1 MNVVFRPEVLAEA
14 LWQVSTPPPWVNL
27 GPMDKTSFI
36 ERLNEDLGTEYQSIV
51 QYIQHTATI
60 KGPEY
65 HSIAEEMDNHLAQEL
80 QHAKILAQ
88 QIDFLG
94 GTPTVKVPEV
104 PDAADG
110 AAALKADVE
119 LEQRQLDRYRKRVT
133 EANDLG
139 LPDVAEALRP
149 LLQQTQDH
157 VRELQDALEA

>member
-1 MNVVFRPEVLAEA
+1 
-14 LWQVSTPPPWVNL
+14 VNL
-27 GPMDKTSFI
+27 SAVDKASFI

-51 QYIQHTATI
+51 QYVQHAATI

-65 HSIAEEMDNHLAQEL
+65 HSIAEEIDTHLSQEL
-80 QHAKILAQ
+80 EHAKILAQ

-94 GTPTVKVPEV
+94 GKPTVKVPEV
-104 PDAADG
+104 PDASDG
-110 AAALKADVE
+110 VAALKADVE
-119 LEQRQLDRYRKRVT
+119 LEQRQLDRYRQRVA

-157 VRELQDALEA
+157 VRELQDALES

>member
-1 MNVVFRPEVLAEA
+1 
-14 LWQVSTPPPWVNL
+14 
-27 GPMDKTSFI
+27 MDTTDFI
-36 ERLNEDLGTEYQSIV
+36 ESLNEDLGTEYQSIV
-51 QYIQHTATI
+51 QYIQHIATI

-65 HSIAEEMDNHLAQEL
+65 HAITDELESHLTQEL
-80 QHAKILAQ
+80 EHAKILAQ

-94 GTPTVKVPEV
+94 GTPTVKVPDI
-104 PDAADG
+104 PDAPDG

-119 LEQRQLDRYRKRVT
+119 LEQRQLDRYRKRVA

-157 VRELQDALEA
+157 VRELQDALER

>member
-1 MNVVFRPEVLAEA
+1 MAD
-14 LWQVSTPPPWVNL
+14 
-27 GPMDKTSFI
+27 GPADGFSQQACVKPGHMDKETFI

-51 QYIQHTATI
+51 QYIQHIATV

-65 HSIAEEMDNHLAQEL
+65 HSITEELDNHLAQEL

-94 GTPTVKVPEV
+94 GTPTVKVPDI
-104 PDAADG
+104 PDAPDG
-110 AAALKADVE
+110 ASALKADME
-119 LEQRQLDRYRKRVT
+119 LEEHQLDRYRQRVAD
-133 EANDLG
+133 ANELG

-157 VRELQDALEA
+157 VRELQDALNL

>member
-1 MNVVFRPEVLAEA
+1 
-14 LWQVSTPPPWVNL
+14 
-27 GPMDKTSFI
+27 MDKETFI

-51 QYIQHTATI
+51 QYIQHIATV

-65 HSIAEEMDNHLAQEL
+65 HSITEELDNHLAQEL

-94 GTPTVKVPEV
+94 GTPTVKVPDI
-104 PDAADG
+104 PDAPDG
-110 AAALKADVE
+110 ASALKADME
-119 LEQRQLDRYRKRVT
+119 LEEHQLDRYRQRVAD
-133 EANDLG
+133 ANELG

-157 VRELQDALEA
+157 VRELQDALNL

>member
-1 MNVVFRPEVLAEA
+1 
-14 LWQVSTPPPWVNL
+14 
-27 GPMDKTSFI
+27 MDRTKFI

-51 QYIQHTATI
+51 QYIQHIATI

-65 HSIAEEMDNHLAQEL
+65 HSISEELDSHLAQEL

-94 GTPTVKVPEV
+94 GTPTVKVPDV
-104 PDAADG
+104 PDASDG
-110 AAALKADVE
+110 PSALKADVE
-119 LEQRQLDRYRKRVT
+119 LEQRQLGRYRTRVI

-157 VRELQDALEA
+157 VPELQDALEG

>member
-1 MNVVFRPEVLAEA
+1 
-14 LWQVSTPPPWVNL
+14 
-27 GPMDKTSFI
+27 MDKETFI

-51 QYIQHTATI
+51 QYIQHIATV

-65 HSIAEEMDNHLAQEL
+65 HSITEELDNHLTQEL

-94 GTPTVKVPEV
+94 GTPTVKVPDI
-104 PDAADG
+104 PDAPDG
-110 AAALKADVE
+110 ASALKADME
-119 LEQRQLDRYRKRVT
+119 LEEHQLDRYRQRVAD
-133 EANDLG
+133 ANELG

-157 VRELQDALEA
+157 VRELQDALNI

>member
-1 MNVVFRPEVLAEA
+1 
-14 LWQVSTPPPWVNL
+14 
-27 GPMDKTSFI
+27 MDKQAFI
-36 ERLNEDLGTEYQSIV
+36 DRLNEDLGTEYQSIV
-51 QYIQHTATI
+51 QYIQHIATV

-65 HSIAEEMDNHLAQEL
+65 HAITDELENHLAQEL
-80 QHAKILAQ
+80 AHAKILAQ

-94 GTPTVKVPEV
+94 GTPTVKVPDV

-119 LEQRQLDRYRKRVT
+119 LEQRQLDRYRRRVT
-133 EANDLG
+133 EAMELG

-157 VRELQDALEA
+157 VRELQDALES

>member
-1 MNVVFRPEVLAEA
+1 
-14 LWQVSTPPPWVNL
+14 
-27 GPMDKTSFI
+27 MDKTSFI

-51 QYIQHTATI
+51 QYVQHAATI

-65 HSIAEEMDNHLAQEL
+65 HSIAAEIDTHLSQEL
-80 QHAKILAQ
+80 EHAKILAQ

-94 GTPTVKVPEV
+94 GKPTVKVPSV

-110 AAALKADVE
+110 IAALKADVE
-119 LEQRQLDRYRKRVT
+119 LEQRQLDRYRKRVA

-139 LPDVAEALRP
+139 LPDVAEALKP

-157 VRELQDALEA
+157 VRELQDALER